1 MKVLNHI
8 LSFIEQEVQG
18 RVEKPE
24 RDHPEPSFEWQ
35 DGRCLPCLMQIM
47 HNPVYNANSV
57 KFSLIMQ
64 IIY

>member
-1 MKVLNHI
+1 M
-8 LSFIEQEVQG
+8 
-18 RVEKPE
+18 EKPK

-35 DGRCLPCLMQIM
+35 DGRCLPCIMQIM